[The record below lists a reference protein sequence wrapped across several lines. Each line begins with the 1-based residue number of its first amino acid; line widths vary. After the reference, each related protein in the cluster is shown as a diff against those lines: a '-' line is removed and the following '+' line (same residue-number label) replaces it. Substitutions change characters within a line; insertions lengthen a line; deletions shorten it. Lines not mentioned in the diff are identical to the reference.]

1 MYLKKRISQI
11 SHWNVFVLNF
21 HVVSCTKTLDFV
33 DFAPP
38 IFGGYEICEIC
49 EIGFWLLGEADWK
62 AKSSEIAEKS
72 QKMN

>member
-21 HVVSCTKTLDFV
+21 HVVSYTKPLFFV
-33 DFAPP
+33 DFEPP
-38 IFGGYEICEIC
+38 IFGGFEIC

-72 QKMN
+72 QKND